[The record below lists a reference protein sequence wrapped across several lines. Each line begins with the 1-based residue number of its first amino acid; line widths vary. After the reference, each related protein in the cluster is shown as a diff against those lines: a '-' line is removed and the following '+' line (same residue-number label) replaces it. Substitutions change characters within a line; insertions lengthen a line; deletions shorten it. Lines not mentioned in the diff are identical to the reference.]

1 MPRNVESAHLTASD
15 RQHPANPEHFPELQS
30 NSFYLTRTRSGDQTQ
45 REMREEAE
53 NELSEAWSSSSR
65 SSSYPRHT
73 TGTQFARQSNT
84 TENPRPGS
92 NATISLTNTQQQE
105 RAVLEY
111 LERHPT
117 TVKRIQES
125 QLQHA
130 QTVGSSNRRDS
141 GFRNLP
147 AFGGGKEYPRL
158 LPDPEEYV
166 VDFDGP
172 DDPRHPQNW
181 PGRKKAIIFTI
192 LLFDSLS
199 ATLAS
204 SIFSPTAP
212 AIQDLYNVG
221 QEVSTLGTSLFV
233 LGYALGPIAWAPLSE
248 LYGRRL
254 PIISASAFFG
264 IFMIAVAV
272 SKDIQTLLIC
282 RFFAGIFG
290 SCALT
295 IVPAVFADIFDDAVY
310 CSPNVCRLE
319 PDELT

>member
-1 MPRNVESAHLTASD
+1 M
-15 RQHPANPEHFPELQS
+15 
-30 NSFYLTRTRSGDQTQ
+30 TRTCIEDRTTH
-45 REMREEAE
+45 EAREEE
-53 NELSEAWSSSSR
+53 EGIDLSDGWTNSSR
-65 SSSYPRHT
+65 SSSYQHRT
-73 TGTQFARQSNT
+73 VGAQFAQRSGA
-84 TENPRPGS
+84 TETSHPGS
-92 NATISLTNTQQQE
+92 SATISLTDTQQQE
-105 RAVLEY
+105 RKVFEF

-117 TVKRIQES
+117 TANRFQES
-125 QLQHA
+125 RLRHA
-130 QTVGSSNRRDS
+130 QTVGSTRDS
-141 GFRNLP
+141 GPPSNLP

-158 LPDPEEYV
+158 LPDPEDYV

-172 DDPRHPQNW
+172 NDPRHPQNW
-181 PGRKKAIIFTI
+181 PGKTKAIVFTI

-212 AIQDLYNVG
+212 AIKELYNVG
-221 QEVSTLGTSLFV
+221 QEVTTLGTSLFV

-254 PIISASAFFG
+254 PIISASFFFG

-295 IVPAVFADIFDDAVY
+295 IVPAVFADIFDDAVWFSHWVSFPE
-310 CSPNVCRLE
+310 SPS
-319 PDELT
+319 